1 MPTSSLSLGDIEE
14 ALQHADPK
22 TRHQTLRAVT
32 DLFLSSASALD
43 DSRIDVF
50 DNVFET
56 LLGETDLEGVVDL
69 SQRMAPVG
77 NAPPRLIRR
86 LATDDRIAIAGP
98 ILSQSPRLSADD
110 LHKIA
115 LEKGNDH
122 LLAISERP
130 GLTEP
135 VTDALIQRGSRDVA
149 RNVAR
154 NTTARLSRAGL
165 ERLVTLA
172 ERDDVLSAGL
182 SVRQDIPPDRLQ
194 ALLAAAAA
202 RAEEKLK
209 AVATAQRLALTM
221 KQAGKLADAEILN
234 FAQGGRYE
242 EVVAGLA
249 LLADL
254 KYDAIENLVLAS
266 EPGGLLLVCKAVNLT
281 WPTTSQVLK
290 LAAGRGGI
298 AGYDQV
304 RVQEE
309 FKKLS
314 KPTAERVLRFWHVRQ
329 IVS

>member
-1 MPTSSLSLGDIEE
+1 MPASLSLGDIEE
-14 ALQHADPK
+14 ALQQADPK

-32 DLFLSSASALD
+32 DLFLSSAPQLD

-56 LLGETDLEGVVDL
+56 LLGDSDLDGAVDL
-69 SQRMAPVG
+69 SQRMAPIG

-86 LATDDRIAIAGP
+86 LATDDRIAVAGP
-98 ILSQSPRLSADD
+98 VLTQSTRLNADD
-110 LHKIA
+110 LQKIA

-122 LLAISERP
+122 LLAISGRP

-149 RNVAR
+149 RNVAK
-154 NTTARLSRAGL
+154 NGTARLSRAGL

-172 ERDDVLSAGL
+172 ERDDILSAGL
-182 SVRQDIPPDRLQ
+182 SVRQDIPPERLQ

-209 AVATAQRLALTM
+209 SIATAQRIVLSM
-221 KQAGKLADAEILN
+221 KGAGKLGDAEFAR
-234 FAQGGRYE
+234 FAQDGRYE
-242 EVVAGLA
+242 EIVAGLA
-249 LLADL
+249 LVADL

-266 EPGGLLLVCKAVNLT
+266 EPGGLILVCKAINLT
-281 WPTTSQVLK
+281 WPTTSLI
-290 LAAGRGGI
+290 LAVAADRAGTTHDPAQAQSDFNR
-298 AGYDQV
+298 
-304 RVQEE
+304 
-309 FKKLS
+309 LS

>member
-1 MPTSSLSLGDIEE
+1 MPTSLSLGDIEE
-14 ALQHADPK
+14 ALQQADPK

-32 DLFLSSASALD
+32 DLFLSSAPQLD
-43 DSRIDVF
+43 EGRIDVF
-50 DNVFET
+50 DNVFES
-56 LLGETDLEGVVDL
+56 LLGESDLECVVDL
-69 SQRMAPVG
+69 SQRMAPIG

-86 LATDDRIAIAGP
+86 LATDDRIAVAAP
-98 ILSQSPRLSADD
+98 VLTQSQRLSTDD

-122 LLAISERP
+122 LLALSERP

-135 VTDALIQRGSRDVA
+135 VTDALIQRGGRDVA
-149 RNVAR
+149 RNVAK
-154 NTTARLSRAGL
+154 NTSARLSRAGL

-172 ERDDVLSAGL
+172 ERDDILSGGL

-209 AVATAQRLALTM
+209 SIATAQRIVLTM
-221 KQAGKLADAEILN
+221 KGAGKLGDAEFSR
-234 FAQGGRYE
+234 FAQDGRYE

-249 LLADL
+249 LTADL
-254 KYDAIENLVLAS
+254 KYDAIENLMLAS
-266 EPGGLLLVCKAVNLT
+266 EPGGLMLVCKAINLT
-281 WPTTSQVLK
+281 WPTTSRI
-290 LAAGRGGI
+290 LAVAVDRTGI
-298 AGYDQV
+298 APHDQV
-304 RVQEE
+304 QAQAD
-309 FKKLS
+309 FTKLS